1 MSLTTISDISILYQQ
16 IAELQELLEQK
27 IATSDQHIGQLETA
41 VYKHFILSLE
51 DKDWSIVRK
60 KRNYLLKISD
70 WTMTAGCTV
79 NQHDWAVYRQQL
91 RDIPQT
97 YQAEKLEDIE
107 WPEMPSP
114 LGPNTAAED
123 LIEPEPAL
131 EFESEITEESET
143 VVETAESTVEEPP
156 TVAEEHVATVEV
168 TGPDIEEHADTT
180 TEEVVTVEETHTA
193 PSSSSSS
200 SASETSFLEITPAST
215 ELPSADVS
223 PTEAALGAPLL
234 VDPEVE
240 STEET
245 PTNTEPPEEE

>member
-51 DKDWSIVRK
+51 DKDWFIVRK

-79 NQHDWAVYRQQL
+79 NQHGWAVYRQQL

-97 YQAEKLEDIE
+97 YQAEKLEDIN

-123 LIEPEPAL
+123 LIEPEPVL

-143 VVETAESTVEEPP
+143 VVEAAELTAEEPP
-156 TVAEEHVATVEV
+156 TVVEEHVATVEV
-168 TGPDIEEHADTT
+168 VDLDIEEQADAT
-180 TEEVVTVEETHTA
+180 TEEVVTVEEAHTA
-193 PSSSSSS
+193 PSSSSS
-200 SASETSFLEITPAST
+200 ASEAST
-215 ELPSADVS
+215 ELPSADIS
-223 PTEAALGAPLL
+223 STEAALDAPLV
-234 VDPEVE
+234 VDAEVE

-245 PTNTEPPEEE
+245 PTNVEILEEK

>member
-51 DKDWSIVRK
+51 DKDWFIVRK

-97 YQAEKLEDIE
+97 YQAEKLEDIN

-123 LIEPEPAL
+123 LIEPEPVL
-131 EFESEITEESET
+131 EFESEVTEESET
-143 VVETAESTVEEPP
+143 VVEAAELTAEEPP
-156 TVAEEHVATVEV
+156 TVVEEHVATVEV
-168 TGPDIEEHADTT
+168 VGLDIEGQADTT

-200 SASETSFLEITPAST
+200 ASEASA
-215 ELPSADVS
+215 ELPSADIS
-223 PTEAALGAPLL
+223 STEAALDAPLV
-234 VDPEVE
+234 VDAEVE

-245 PTNTEPPEEE
+245 PTNVEILEEK

>member
-51 DKDWSIVRK
+51 DKDWFIVRK

-97 YQAEKLEDIE
+97 YQAEKLEDIN

-123 LIEPEPAL
+123 LIEPEPVL
-131 EFESEITEESET
+131 EFESEVTEESET
-143 VVETAESTVEEPP
+143 VVEAAELTAEEPP
-156 TVAEEHVATVEV
+156 TVVEEHVATVEV
-168 TGPDIEEHADTT
+168 VDLDIEEQADAT
-180 TEEVVTVEETHTA
+180 TEEVVTVEEAHTA
-193 PSSSSSS
+193 PPSSSS
-200 SASETSFLEITPAST
+200 APEASFLEITPAST
-215 ELPSADVS
+215 ELPSADIS
-223 PTEAALGAPLL
+223 STEAALDAPSV
-234 VDPEVE
+234 VDAEVE

-245 PTNTEPPEEE
+245 PTNVEILEEK

>member
-51 DKDWSIVRK
+51 DKDWFIVRK

-79 NQHDWAVYRQQL
+79 NQHAWAVYRQQL

-97 YQAEKLEDIE
+97 YQAEKLEDIN

-123 LIEPEPAL
+123 LIEPEPVL

-143 VVETAESTVEEPP
+143 VVEAAELTAEEPP
-156 TVAEEHVATVEV
+156 TVVEEHVATVEV
-168 TGPDIEEHADTT
+168 VGLDIEEQADTT
-180 TEEVVTVEETHTA
+180 TEEVVTVEEAHTA
-193 PSSSSSS
+193 PSSSSS
-200 SASETSFLEITPAST
+200 ASEAST
-215 ELPSADVS
+215 ELPSADIS
-223 PTEAALGAPLL
+223 STEAALDAPLV
-234 VDPEVE
+234 VDAEVE

-245 PTNTEPPEEE
+245 PTNVEILEEK